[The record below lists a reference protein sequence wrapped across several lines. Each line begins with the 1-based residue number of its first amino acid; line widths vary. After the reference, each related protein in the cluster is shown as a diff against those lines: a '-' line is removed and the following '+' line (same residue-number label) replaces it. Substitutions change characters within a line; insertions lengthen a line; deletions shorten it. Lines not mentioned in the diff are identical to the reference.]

1 MEQHEIAVYEES
13 SPASLQ
19 NGIMFLSVEEQNVKL
34 AEYLDRKNNFRKWLM
49 DQLIEGVHYGV
60 PPGCE
65 LTLDEFGNIKQWN
78 NKSNK
83 FTVVNRKQWTAKAS
97 LYKAGALYLI
107 DILNMQQQ
115 YETDLEAWK
124 MLGEPRGTMVR
135 KCSLFNPSNGKYL
148 GSGTGAYVVGTKG
161 MDPNSS
167 IKMADK
173 RAAVAAVINV
183 LAIAD
188 LFTQDVDDPADK
200 NRKQPES
207 EQNQANPFKDMLSD
221 WITKDQGIPYSVT
234 DADVNALRLNLKM
247 WCKGKGTMPATPEDA
262 LKWVQENTSIE
273 ITENADGIPCK
284 LTFVKKSS

>member
-19 NGIMFLSVEEQNVKL
+19 NGVMFLSVEEQNVKL

-65 LTLDEFGNIKQWN
+65 VQFDEHGNIKQWN
-78 NKSNK
+78 RKDNK
-83 FTVVNRKQWTAKAS
+83 FNVVNRKQWTAKAS

-161 MDPNSS
+161 MDANSG

-200 NRKQPES
+200 PGKNATP
-207 EQNQANPFKDMLSD
+207 QNKEPNPMKDLLIE
-221 WITKDQGIPYSVT
+221 WINKDEGIPY
-234 DADVNALRLNLKM
+234 DVKDSDVDALRMNLKL
-247 WCKGKGTMPATPEDA
+247 WIPKSKMPATPEAA
-262 LKWVQENTSIE
+262 LAWVKENTDLSID
-273 ITENADGIPCK
+273 ENDDGIPVK
-284 LTFVKKSS
+284 LIFVKK